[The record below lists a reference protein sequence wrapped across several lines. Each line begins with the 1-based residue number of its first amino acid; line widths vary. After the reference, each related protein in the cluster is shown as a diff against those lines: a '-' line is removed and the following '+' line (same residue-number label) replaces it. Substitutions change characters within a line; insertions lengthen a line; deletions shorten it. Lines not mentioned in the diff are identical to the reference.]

1 MTLSAPPAT
10 RASTDARARRRA
22 RTPLEPTVYDFRR
35 PIQLSREHSRF
46 LQLTLSGFARQASTV
61 FTSALR
67 TVSSVQLL
75 SISQDSYAEYVDSLS
90 APTYLVKMTIDP
102 LPGTA
107 VLELPLPAVMASID
121 HMLGGSGSGQ
131 QPVRP
136 LTDIESSVVSG
147 IVERLL
153 SELQYSLTALVEVTP
168 ALVGIEY
175 SPQFVQAAGPADV
188 VIVCRFELRIGERVH
203 TLTLC
208 VPFGSLQPH
217 LARASAPAPVSERE
231 RLQRER
237 AADAVDRRFQD
248 VPLSAAI
255 RFRTT
260 RVSPDVLGDLAVGDV
275 LRLSHP
281 SSAPLEVGVGEE
293 TFAHA
298 TPGTR
303 GARLA
308 ALIVG
313 TPQETP

>member
-1 MTLSAPPAT
+1 MA
-10 RASTDARARRRA
+10 
-22 RTPLEPTVYDFRR
+22 EPTVYDFRR

-75 SISQDSYAEYVDSLS
+75 SISQDSYAEYVESLS
-90 APTYLVKMTIDP
+90 APTYMIKMTIDP
-102 LPGTA
+102 LPGVA

-121 HMLGGSGSGQ
+121 HMLGGSGGGQ

-136 LTDIESSVVSG
+136 LTDIESSVISG
-147 IVERLL
+147 IVEQLL
-153 SELQYSLTALVEVTP
+153 SELQYSLVDLVEVTP

-175 SPQFVQAAGPADV
+175 GPQFVQAAGPSDV
-188 VIVCRFELRIGERVH
+188 VIVCRFELRIGDRVH

-208 VPFGSLQPH
+208 VPFSSLQPH

-231 RLQRER
+231 RAQRER

-248 VPLSAAI
+248 VPLSASI

-281 SSAPLEVGVGEE
+281 ASAPLEVGVGDE

>member
-1 MTLSAPPAT
+1 MTATPTAAP
-10 RASTDARARRRA
+10 RASSDARARRRA
-22 RTPLEPTVYDFRR
+22 RTGAEPTVYDFRR

-46 LQLTLSGFARQASTV
+46 LQLALSGFARQASTV

-67 TVSSVQLL
+67 TVCGVQLL
-75 SISQDSYAEYVDSLS
+75 TISQDSYAEYVDSLG
-90 APTYLVKMTIDP
+90 APTYLVKFTAEP
-102 LPGTA
+102 LPGLM
-107 VLELPLPAVMASID
+107 VLEIPLPAVMTSID
-121 HMLGGSGSGQ
+121 HMLGGPGTTP

-147 IVERLL
+147 IVDRLL
-153 SELQYSLTALVEVTP
+153 GELRYSLAELVEVEP
-168 ALVGIEY
+168 ELAGIEY

-188 VIVCRFELRIGERVH
+188 VIVCAFELRIGERAH
-203 TLTLC
+203 RLTLC

-231 RLQRER
+231 RVKRQQ

-248 VPLSAAI
+248 VPLAASV

-260 RVSPDVLGDLAVGDV
+260 RVGPDVLGDLAVGDV

-281 SSAPLEVGVGEE
+281 TSAPLEVRVGDE

-298 TPGTR
+298 TPGVR

-313 TPQETP
+313 APKETP